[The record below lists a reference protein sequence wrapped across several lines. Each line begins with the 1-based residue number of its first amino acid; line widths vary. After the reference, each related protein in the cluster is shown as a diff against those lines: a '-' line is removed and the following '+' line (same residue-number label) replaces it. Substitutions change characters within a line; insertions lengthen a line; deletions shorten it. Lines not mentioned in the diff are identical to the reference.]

1 MFKFIERRKKKKELT
16 NMITGLVIS
25 RIVVDQKVNH
35 LKLQL
40 KHRKDF
46 SKVYDKSSYKY
57 TVNEIKI
64 ELLEKEIKYNTMY
77 LTKVEK
83 AIANK
88 VDELENFKSIWGK

>member
-88 VDELENFKSIWGK
+88 VDELENYKSIWGK

>member
-25 RIVVDQKVNH
+25 RIVIDQKVNH

-64 ELLEKEIKYNTMY
+64 EELEKEIKYNNIY

-88 VDELENFKSIWGK
+88 VDELENYKSIWNK

>member
-1 MFKFIERRKKKKELT
+1 
-16 NMITGLVIS
+16 MITGLVIS
-25 RIVVDQKVNH
+25 RIIINQKVNH

-40 KHRKDF
+40 KHRKEF

-64 ELLEKEIKYNTMY
+64 DELEKEIKYKIIY

-83 AIANK
+83 AFVNK
-88 VDELENFKSIWGK
+88 VAELENYKSIWVSSSI